1 MNVFSMECKMNLKT
15 TLIWI
20 VSLCCLG
27 GVFMSFFPVIQNDL
41 KTFLELLNNFPP
53 AMKALMG
60 MQTGL
65 DFSSPL
71 AYYTYALTF
80 SVLIGAIQAMNL
92 GIGIVS
98 KETRDKTADFL
109 MTKPIS
115 RTRILSAKL
124 LASVALLLATTLVYS
139 AVMGLIIRAFAVS
152 SFNLGTYARISA
164 AFFFV
169 QLIFLSLG
177 IAIAVFSRKI
187 RAVLPVSLGVVLFFY
202 ALSAFA
208 VKSESDNLR
217 FITPFQYFKSDYII
231 RNGYYETAF
240 LVTGLILVIVSTTA
254 SYVWFCRKDVHSV

>member
-27 GVFMSFFPVIQNDL
+27 GVFMSFFPIIRNDL
-41 KTFLELLNNFPP
+41 KTFLELMDNFPP

-115 RTRILSAKL
+115 RTNILSAKL
-124 LASVALLLATTLVYS
+124 MASAVLLFVTALIYS
-139 AVMGLIIRAFAVS
+139 AVMGIIVRAYAAS
-152 SFNLGTYARISA
+152 DFNLGKYALISA
-164 AFFFV
+164 SFFFV
-169 QLIFLSLG
+169 QLIFLAIG
-177 IAIAVFSRKI
+177 IMVAVFSRKI
-187 RAVLPVSLGVVLFFY
+187 RAVLPVSLGIVLFFY

-208 VKSESDNLR
+208 VKSESDKIR
-217 FITPFQYFKSDYII
+217 FFTPFQYFKSDYII
-231 RNGYYETAF
+231 RNGYFETAF
-240 LVTGLILVIVSTTA
+240 LVTGLVLVIVFITA